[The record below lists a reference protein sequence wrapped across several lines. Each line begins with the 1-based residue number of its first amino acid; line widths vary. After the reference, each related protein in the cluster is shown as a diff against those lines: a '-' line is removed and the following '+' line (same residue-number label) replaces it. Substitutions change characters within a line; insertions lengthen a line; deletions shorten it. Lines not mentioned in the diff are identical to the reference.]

1 MCLVVVCTARSL
13 PAVRAYESAVCDREV
28 LAHLLQGRRGERA
41 VLLKE
46 GIGGKMQ
53 NQRLFFTTEKTSQSH
68 LGALQPP
75 RLLLLFELLLP
86 VLPLKVL
93 QRAGAEGGGGHE
105 AGEVGPA
112 RVRERRAVGAAAPP
126 DRPPGGS
133 AGPVPAAG
141 GGAAPA
147 APGGGWSACSGGLPW
162 GN

>member
-1 MCLVVVCTARSL
+1 
-13 PAVRAYESAVCDREV
+13 
-28 LAHLLQGRRGERA
+28 
-41 VLLKE
+41 
-46 GIGGKMQ
+46 MQ
-53 NQRLFFTTEKTSQSH
+53 NQRLFFTTEKASQSH

-75 RLLLLFELLLP
+75 RLLVLLELLLP
-86 VLPLKVL
+86 VLPLEVL

-126 DRPPGGS
+126 DCPPGGP

-147 APGGGWSACSGGLPW
+147 AAAAAAPAAPGGGWSARSGGLPW
-162 GN
+162 GNKNISSSGCHDIDENLLLSFGKGT